1 MTRTLLTKIP
11 QIKDLRILVLQI
23 KILVTMIHPIPAPR
37 TRVRMI
43 RTLEAVIPEA
53 TAAIPAT
60 VVLETAEAILET
72 AILEAAIEALEMITV
87 PAAMIPQVPAL
98 LQRQKVLSSPAWRQ
112 DGLEL
117 HMQRNF
123 H

>member
-1 MTRTLLTKIP
+1 
-11 QIKDLRILVLQI
+11 
-23 KILVTMIHPIPAPR
+23 
-37 TRVRMI
+37 MI